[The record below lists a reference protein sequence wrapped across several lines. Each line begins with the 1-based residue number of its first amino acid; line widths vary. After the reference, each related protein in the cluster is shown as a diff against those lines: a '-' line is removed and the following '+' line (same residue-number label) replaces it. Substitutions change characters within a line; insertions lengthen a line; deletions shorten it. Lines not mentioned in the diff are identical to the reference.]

1 MPDDLSAPE
10 AHQAPDRGAAA
21 PTERVADADRDRT
34 VTLLREH
41 VAEGRLTLDEFSD
54 RVGRALQATTR
65 GELEAVMIDLPAAT
79 STSTTSLPDPA
90 TSTRKSRRWHVAIMS
105 GHETKGRWRISGKTN
120 ALAIMGG
127 CDMDLRRAEIEG
139 PEVEITAVA
148 FWGGIKV
155 VVPEGFDV
163 ELRGFSFMG
172 GRSLRLRDVPIIPG
186 SPRIVVRGFA
196 VMGGIEVQSRSSK
209 SGRIRSRSRARHRT
223 LDEASYGSLGSPAAP
238 LPPLA
243 VPGVPPV
250 TIPPADPFDLA
261 ALGRDIRRE
270 IRKQR
275 RRGPGTRVVTPPPT
289 PPSTPPAAP
298 AAAPTAPPPAHASS
312 PSSPASPASPSD
324 PEPFPT
330 DGTVTILFC
339 DMVDYAGMTERL
351 GDQVSRDLLRDH
363 HRIVREALSRHGG
376 REIKVQGDGFML
388 AFGGAAR
395 ALRCAVDIQRAVA
408 GYIPPAAGERIAVH
422 IGIHTGDA
430 VDEGDDYLGLT
441 VIVASRLADAAG
453 PGEILV
459 SSLSE
464 QLVQGSGEFTF
475 DGYGDTPLKGM
486 TRPQPSALLLWK
498 E

>member
-1 MPDDLSAPE
+1 MPDLPVPE
-10 AHQAPDRGAAA
+10 GDRTPDQGGAGFSQ
-21 PTERVADADRDRT
+21 RVGDADRDRT

-41 VAEGRLTLDEFSD
+41 VAAGRLTLDDFSE

-65 GELEAVMIDLPAAT
+65 GELEAVMSDLPAAT
-79 STSTTSLPDPA
+79 PTTTLPESA
-90 TSTRKSRRWHVAIMS
+90 TSTRQSRRWHVAIMS
-105 GHETKGRWRISGKTN
+105 GHETKGRWRIGGKTN

-127 CDMDLRRAEIEG
+127 CDLDLRQAEIEG

-172 GRSLRLRDVPIIPG
+172 GRSLRVRDVPIIPG

-209 SGRIRSRSRARHRT
+209 SGRSRSRSRSRHRS

-270 IRKQR
+270 IRNQR

-289 PPSTPPAAP
+289 APPTPAAP
-298 AAAPTAPPPAHASS
+298 TTSPPAPPPAEGATRLAPTTGSG
-312 PSSPASPASPSD
+312 A
-324 PEPFPT
+324 EPFPT

-351 GDQVSRDLLRDH
+351 GDHASRDVLRDH
-363 HRIVREALSRHGG
+363 HRIVRNALARQGG

-388 AFGGAAR
+388 AFGGVAR
-395 ALRCAVDIQRAVA
+395 ALRCAADIQQAFADYV
-408 GYIPPAAGERIAVH
+408 PPTGGEQIAVH
-422 IGIHTGDA
+422 IGVHTGDA
-430 VDEGDDYLGLT
+430 LDEGDDYLGLT

-464 QLVQGSGEFTF
+464 QLVQSSGEFSF
-475 DGYGDTPLKGM
+475 DGHSDTQLKGM
-486 TRPQPSALLLWK
+486 SRSQPSARLLWTRGAG
-498 E
+498 